1 MLPYFSSDD
10 WRGGWECIDSSS
22 GFWYRL
28 YKGFV
33 CFCTVFADGIWS
45 SMWGWA
51 SIIGKCPFSNPSPSA
66 FRNACH
72 VHTHDA
78 RAASNGECRVVDA
91 YRSITCC
98 MHVIVSQC
106 TAFEYIL
113 LVPLHMSA
121 ISETT
126 IFRRYPSICFWH
138 GKYLLFVA
146 NHIDTSFYAQQQIF
160 IQNERTAIFYHFRR
174 SDING
179 NNIFFCISIHIWTPN
194 FLVRPRENI
203 NAHTFNAQPNSMR
216 SNGRLHSIKEPFTP
230 TSVYHS
236 YDMLPKLFHRFL
248 LWSTSDCNR
257 FSPFMLLI

>member
-33 CFCTVFADGIWS
+33 CFCMVFADGIWS

-174 SDING
+174 SDIND
-179 NNIFFCISIHIWTPN
+179 NNIFSFVFLFIFGLPIFWSGPGKISMHTHSTHNQIQCVPTADCTRSKNHSHPPPCIIHTICFRNCSIDFYCDRRATAIAFP
-194 FLVRPRENI
+194 L
-203 NAHTFNAQPNSMR
+203 SC
-216 SNGRLHSIKEPFTP
+216 
-230 TSVYHS
+230 Y
-236 YDMLPKLFHRFL
+236 
-248 LWSTSDCNR
+248 
-257 FSPFMLLI
+257 